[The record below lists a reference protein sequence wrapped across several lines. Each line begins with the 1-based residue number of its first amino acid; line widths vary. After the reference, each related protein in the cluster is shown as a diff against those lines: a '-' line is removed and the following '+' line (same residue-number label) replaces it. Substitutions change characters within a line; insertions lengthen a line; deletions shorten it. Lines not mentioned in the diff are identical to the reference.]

1 MRGSDLSE
9 GKGRGME
16 GKMGQGKVGG
26 HRRREA
32 QSAKKMNGN
41 MWLPGIGGR
50 IRMSQRLGM

>member
-1 MRGSDLSE
+1 MR
-9 GKGRGME
+9 KGRGME